1 MEDEE
6 KGEGGGRKGREVG
19 GRGGEGRKEKGGEEG
34 MGGEVGQDHNSL
46 VSSGGTIDQLVTLT
60 VMKPC

>member
-1 MEDEE
+1 M
-6 KGEGGGRKGREVG
+6 G

-34 MGGEVGQDHNSL
+34 TGGEVGEDNNNL

-60 VMKPC
+60 VMKPS